1 MEFNDIF
8 GWEDGSK
15 DTEIVPTH
23 IISNERIEDLMSQ
36 YYSCNMSFGKPVEF
50 FSNIKEELEEKK
62 ETNNPAS
69 ESSSKQTNNPAS
81 ESSSKQIRR
90 KRLVDDIDFGEKL
103 ELIKSIVNALILT
116 RPDEARNKCIIN
128 SKRKP
133 KNTKNQGNSIRRS
146 QYLGVSRNS
155 QSFQVL
161 IAIYKRKTYLGSF
174 TSEKEAAITFD
185 FYSILLHSLEAHTNF
200 SYTAYAVNEM
210 IKNFEAN
217 GKHFSAREFIVEND
231 PEVIYIS

>member
-36 YYSCNMSFGKPVEF
+36 YCSCNMSFRKPVEF
-50 FSNIKEELEEKK
+50 VSNKKEELEEKK

-69 ESSSKQTNNPAS
+69 ESSSKQI
-81 ESSSKQIRR
+81 KR
-90 KRLVDDIDFGEKL
+90 KRWVDDIDFGEKL

-231 PEVIYIS
+231 PEVICIS

>member
-1 MEFNDIF
+1 MESNDIS
-8 GWEDGSK
+8 GREDGSK
-15 DTEIVPTH
+15 DTKTVPTH

-36 YYSCNMSFGKPVEF
+36 YCSCNMSFRKPVEF
-50 FSNIKEELEEKK
+50 VSNKKEELEEKK

-69 ESSSKQTNNPAS
+69 ESSSKQI
-81 ESSSKQIRR
+81 KR
-90 KRLVDDIDFGEKL
+90 KRWVDDIDFGEKL

>member
-1 MEFNDIF
+1 MESNDIS
-8 GWEDGSK
+8 GREDGSK
-15 DTEIVPTH
+15 DTKIVPTH

-36 YYSCNMSFGKPVEF
+36 YCSCNMSFRKPVEF
-50 FSNIKEELEEKK
+50 VSNKKEELEEKK

-69 ESSSKQTNNPAS
+69 ESSSKQI
-81 ESSSKQIRR
+81 KR
-90 KRLVDDIDFGEKL
+90 KRWVDDIDFGEKL

>member
-1 MEFNDIF
+1 MESNDIS
-8 GWEDGSK
+8 GREDGSK
-15 DTEIVPTH
+15 NTKIVPTH

-36 YYSCNMSFGKPVEF
+36 YCSCSISFRKPVEF
-50 FSNIKEELEEKK
+50 VSNIKEELEEKK

-69 ESSSKQTNNPAS
+69 K
-81 ESSSKQIRR
+81 SSSKQIRR

>member
-1 MEFNDIF
+1 MESNNIS
-8 GWEDGSK
+8 GREDGSK
-15 DTEIVPTH
+15 DAKTVPTH

-36 YYSCNMSFGKPVEF
+36 YCSCNMSFRKPVEF
-50 FSNIKEELEEKK
+50 VSNKKEELEEKK

-69 ESSSKQTNNPAS
+69 ESSSKQI
-81 ESSSKQIRR
+81 KR
-90 KRLVDDIDFGEKL
+90 KRWVDDIDFGEKL

>member
-1 MEFNDIF
+1 MESSDIS
-8 GWEDGSK
+8 GREDGSK
-15 DTEIVPTH
+15 DTKTVPTH

-36 YYSCNMSFGKPVEF
+36 YCSCNMSFRKPVEF
-50 FSNIKEELEEKK
+50 VSNKKEELEEKK

-69 ESSSKQTNNPAS
+69 ESSSKQI
-81 ESSSKQIRR
+81 KR
-90 KRLVDDIDFGEKL
+90 KRWVDDIDFGEKL

>member
-1 MEFNDIF
+1 MESNDIS
-8 GWEDGSK
+8 GREDGSK
-15 DTEIVPTH
+15 DTKTVPTH

-36 YYSCNMSFGKPVEF
+36 YCSCNMSFRKPVEF
-50 FSNIKEELEEKK
+50 VSNKKEELEEKK
-62 ETNNPAS
+62 ETNNP
-69 ESSSKQTNNPAS
+69 TS
-81 ESSSKQIRR
+81 ESSSKQIKR
-90 KRLVDDIDFGEKL
+90 KRWVDDIDFGEKL